1 MAKKWIEL
9 ELLADSDARLPLVEG
24 VRITVAEA
32 SIRSVTGYSDQ
43 ILGDGCILVLDTIA
57 KNGGSRL
64 IRVRDAYSEIETQLS
79 DLTEWIEVDIV
90 NDSLA
95 KLSSL
100 QTVGLLRRE
109 GIKALNE
116 VKDSFTGACSQL
128 TLDTVG
134 DHGVARALLLKQS
147 YEDLKPALPERS
159 AVVKHHQDA

>member
-1 MAKKWIEL
+1 MV
-9 ELLADSDARLPLVEG
+9 SS
-24 VRITVAEA
+24 T
-32 SIRSVTGYSDQ
+32 
-43 ILGDGCILVLDTIA
+43 
-57 KNGGSRL
+57 
-64 IRVRDAYSEIETQLS
+64 IETQLS

-95 KLSSL
+95 NLSSL

-116 VKDSFTGACSQL
+116 VRDSLTGARSQL

-134 DHGVARALLLKQS
+134 DNGVARALLLKQS
-147 YEDLKPALPERS
+147 YEDLKPALPECS

>member
-1 MAKKWIEL
+1 MTKKWIEL
-9 ELLADSDARLPLVEG
+9 ELLSDSDARLPVIEG
-24 VRITVAEA
+24 GRISLDETSV
-32 SIRSVTGYSDQ
+32 RSVTGYSDQ
-43 ILGDGCILVLDTIA
+43 MLGDGCILVLDTIA

-64 IRVRDAYSEIETQLS
+64 IRVRDAFSEIKTQLS

-90 NDSLA
+90 NDSLG

-109 GIKALNE
+109 GIKALSE
-116 VKDSFTGACSQL
+116 VKDSFTGARSQL

-147 YEDLKPALPERS
+147 YVDLKSALPWRS
-159 AVVKHHQDA
+159 ALVKHHQDA